1 MLISRV
7 FRGTSF
13 SVALLALGAVT
24 AQAENFAASQTSR
37 LDVPEVLNSNAIDV
51 EFEEAKIASPG
62 ERSRFHLSF
71 TNEGDSPAENIVL
84 LMPVPSDVDVV
95 SGTATDSRAEVSYS
109 VDGGLTFSSAERLFE
124 DPEFAEGETQL
135 ANVTTVRWTLTDP
148 VPPGAS
154 GALSYVG
161 VFH

>member
-1 MLISRV
+1 MLINRV

-13 SVALLALGAVT
+13 SIALLALGAVT
-24 AQAENFAASQTSR
+24 AQAESFSASQTSR
-37 LDVPEVLNSNAIDV
+37 LDVPEVLNSNAIDI
-51 EFEEAKIASPG
+51 EFEEAKIANPG

-71 TNEGDSPAENIVL
+71 TNEGDVPAENIVL

-95 SGTATDSRAEVSYS
+95 SGTATDSRAVVSYS
-109 VDGGLTFSSAERLFE
+109 MDGGLTFASPDVFLEGSAL
-124 DPEFAEGETQL
+124 GEEEVQL
-135 ANVTTVRWTLTDP
+135 ANVTTVRWALTDP
-148 VPPGAS
+148 VPPGES

>member
-1 MLISRV
+1 MLINRV
-7 FRGTSF
+7 YRGTSF
-13 SVALLALGAVT
+13 SVVLLALGAVT
-24 AQAENFAASQTSR
+24 AQAESFAASQTSR

-51 EFEEAKIASPG
+51 EFEEAKIANPG

-71 TNEGDSPAENIVL
+71 TNEGDVPAENIVL

-95 SGTATDSRAEVSYS
+95 SGTATDTRAEVSYS
-109 VDGGLTFSSAERLFE
+109 VDGGLTFASPEALFE
-124 DPEFAEGETQL
+124 TTERGGEEVQL

-148 VPPGAS
+148 VAPGAS

-161 VFH
+161 VFQ

>member
-1 MLISRV
+1 MLINRV
-7 FRGTSF
+7 YRGTSF
-13 SVALLALGAVT
+13 CALVLVLGAG
-24 AQAENFAASQTSR
+24 AAHAENFAASQTSR
-37 LDVPEVLNSNAIDV
+37 LDVPQVLNSSAIDV
-51 EFEEAKIASPG
+51 EFEEAKIANPG

-71 TNEGDSPAENIVL
+71 TNEGDVPAENIVL

-95 SGTATDSRAEVSYS
+95 SGTASDARAVVTYS
-109 VDGGLTFSSAERLFE
+109 VDGGLTFSSAERLLDSAE
-124 DPEFAEGETQL
+124 SAEGETQL